1 MVYAVMEKAGLG
13 VMSKLTTVQLFQGK
27 DEK

>member
-1 MVYAVMEKAGLG
+1 MVYALMEKAEVG